1 MYYSWKLGFVAL
13 AFTPFILVGS
23 YMEIKLMEQSNL
35 GNAKALEKS
44 TKIAVEAVSNI
55 RTVVSLG
62 REKIFHQ
69 TYMDTLEPSLINAKK
84 STHYRGGVYGLA
96 RSLWFFSYAACMAYG
111 GHLVVTENMD
121 IGKVFM

>member
-1 MYYSWKLGFVAL
+1 
-13 AFTPFILVGS
+13 
-23 YMEIKLMEQSNL
+23 MEIKLMEQSNL
-35 GNAKALEKS
+35 GNAKALENS

-69 TYMDTLEPSLINAKK
+69 TYMNTLEPSLINAKK
-84 STHYRGGVYGLA
+84 NTHYRGGVYGLA

-111 GHLVVTENMD
+111 GHLVVTENME